1 MHKLQRTK
9 ILDLLKERE
18 WVCVEQMTQLYIVDY
33 RRRLKDLE
41 EIGHKLESRRCT
53 QHTHHRG
60 GSKEWRLVEGA
71 KRAVYDYILGEDGI
85 RHPKLTYVPI

>member
-18 WVCVEQMTQLYIVDY
+18 WVCVEDMTKLFIVDY

-41 EIGHKLESRRCT
+41 EKGNVLESRRCT
-53 QHTHHRG
+53 QHSYHKG

-71 KRAVYDYILGEDGI
+71 KRPVYEFELVNGV
-85 RHPKLTYVPI
+85 RVPKLTYVPV